1 MLFYLF
7 FIKVIIN
14 FSILCLDYLVITLS
28 LCRKF
33 HQRLVTFNYIFFLL
47 YTIYVRKNHQDHHDE
62 VPMIYWANE
71 LCSHFFTQ
79 VSFVSSRKIYII
91 AVADVII
98 LSQSINMWVE
108 VTWSHNILSGL
119 RIHQDSWSE
128 WLWYVTF
135 MEAGWEIGH
144 FGQITSFLI

>member
-1 MLFYLF
+1 MFGLSCDN
-7 FIKVIIN
+7 IIIMQEISSEIGN
-14 FSILCLDYLVITLS
+14 IQL
-28 LCRKF
+28 
-33 HQRLVTFNYIFFLL
+33 HFFLL
-47 YTIYVRKNHQDHHDE
+47 YTIYVRKNHQDHQDE

-108 VTWSHNILSGL
+108 VT
-119 RIHQDSWSE
+119 
-128 WLWYVTF
+128 
-135 MEAGWEIGH
+135 
-144 FGQITSFLI
+144 